1 MSFKV
6 FLELVEIK
14 AKTASVLP
22 FLLGVGFSYYYYHA
36 FQWQLAL
43 YFFIAMFLFNMAV
56 DAWDNYN
63 DYHHALDKKV
73 YRQKTN
79 IIGREQLSPNLVLA
93 LLVIMTVIASGI
105 GLYLV
110 FRTGWPLLWLGLF
123 CFGVGIVYSAGPR
136 PLSSLP
142 LGEVFSGF
150 TMGFM
155 ITLITIYI
163 NTYQTFAWD
172 LRELSKILLLALPN
186 MLWIS
191 NLMLANNLCD
201 LAEDEKNK
209 RYTLVHYLG
218 KVRALKLYTLKD
230 ILALVF
236 LALTPFLGLAPYT
249 VLLVLLAL
257 PFFYRQNR
265 IFQAKQVK
273 RETFITAVRTLAVG
287 STLQVVCYFLGII
300 IETMF

>member
-1 MSFKV
+1 MSLKV

-14 AKTASVLP
+14 AKTASILP

-36 FQWQLAL
+36 FQWRLSL
-43 YFFIAMFLFNMAV
+43 CLFIAMFLFNMAV

-63 DYHHALDKKV
+63 DYHHALDTKV

-79 IIGREQLSPNLVLA
+79 IIGREQLSPKLVLA
-93 LLVIMTVIASGI
+93 LLSTMAVIAGGLGI
-105 GLYLV
+105 YLV
-110 FRTGWPLLWLGLF
+110 FQTGWPLLWLGVF
-123 CFGVGIVYSAGPR
+123 CFSVGILYSAGPR

-155 ITLITIYI
+155 ITLISVYV
-163 NTYQTFAWD
+163 NTYQIFSWE
-172 LRELSKILLLALPN
+172 LSELSKLFLLALPN
-186 MLWIS
+186 VLWIS

-218 KVRALKLYTLKD
+218 KERALRLYTLKD

-236 LALTPFLGLAPYT
+236 LALAPFLGLAPYT

-265 IFQAKQVK
+265 LLQAKQVK
-273 RETFITAVRTLAVG
+273 SETFITAVKTLAVG
-287 STLQVVCYFLGII
+287 SSLQVICYFLGII
-300 IETMF
+300 I